1 MSYGVD
7 YIDYVKDEDLM
18 FIYNGNNMKM
28 GYVINAKFRMKLLL
42 EVPAEVTCD
51 INIDNDYDRSNG
63 KINDSSVLMYLQW
76 FVSYCSLTNDNSNIT
91 IITISNER
99 NSK

>member
-42 EVPAEVTCD
+42 EVPDEVTCD
-51 INIDNDYDRSNG
+51 INITIMMAVMV
-63 KINDSSVLMYLQW
+63 KITIAVLMYL
-76 FVSYCSLTNDNSNIT
+76 
-91 IITISNER
+91 
-99 NSK
+99 

>member
-18 FIYNGNNMKM
+18 FIYNGINMKM

-51 INIDNDYDRSNG
+51 INITIMMAVMV
-63 KINDSSVLMYLQW
+63 KITIAVLMYL
-76 FVSYCSLTNDNSNIT
+76 
-91 IITISNER
+91 
-99 NSK
+99 

>member
-63 KINDSSVLMYLQW
+63 KNNDSSVLMYLQW
-76 FVSYCSLTNDNSNIT
+76 FVIYCSITNDNSNIT